1 MTEMQRM
8 DYLCKLAKLSFEDPA
23 EKQKMMQDMQSII
36 ALMDGIKDLDI
47 SAHAPDVSGDMEDLR
62 EDKVLPSL
70 PVDMV
75 LQNAAEQVDGFIAV
89 KNMME

>member
-23 EKQKMMQDMQSII
+23 EKEKMMQDMQSII
-36 ALMDGIKDLDI
+36 ALMDGIKTLDI
-47 SAHAPDVSGDMEDLR
+47 PESGAEFLGDMEDMR

-70 PVDMV
+70 PADMV
-75 LQNAAEQVDGFIAV
+75 LQNAAQQTDGFFAV